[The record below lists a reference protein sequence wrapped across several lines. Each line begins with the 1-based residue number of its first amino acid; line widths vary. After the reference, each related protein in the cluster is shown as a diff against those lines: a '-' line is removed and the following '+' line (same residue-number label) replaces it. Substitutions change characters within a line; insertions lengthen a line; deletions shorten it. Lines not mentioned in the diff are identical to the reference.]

1 MWCCWTSRWRVSCR
15 PNRFY
20 DTYIYIHSHS
30 LTLISHTVMHMVKS
44 PRLPATVSASKV
56 VKPLSGAAPWCL
68 VQCGPARLMVIAVPQ
83 VFALLGATLFGNWV
97 ASPIDSA
104 PIVNCGACECAVT
117 CPSEGAIS
125 LQLVEVVRS
134 QLERCGPPNLSCPAA
149 PRCPEAAQLPACPSQ
164 AYTGVLGSTLGLII
178 GLALGRASTSR
189 RSARR
194 VLPSEAAGGDPQ
206 LSLGSGRSEA
216 EQGTSA
222 SAAVEDKV
230 KSLAGAARPP
240 LVETAATSGA
250 DLFKE
255 VRVSPGTCTPS
266 SRRASQ
272 SSVVA

>member
-1 MWCCWTSRWRVSCR
+1 
-15 PNRFY
+15 
-20 DTYIYIHSHS
+20 
-30 LTLISHTVMHMVKS
+30 
-44 PRLPATVSASKV
+44 
-56 VKPLSGAAPWCL
+56 
-68 VQCGPARLMVIAVPQ
+68 MVIALPQ
-83 VFALLGATLFGNWV
+83 VFALIGATIFGNWI

-149 PRCPEAAQLPACPSQ
+149 PRCPEAAQPPPCPSQ
-164 AYTGVLGSTLGLII
+164 AYTGVLGSTLGLLI

-189 RSARR
+189 RSERR
-194 VLPSEAAGGDPQ
+194 ELSSGAAGGDSQ

-222 SAAVEDKV
+222 SAVVEEGKV
-230 KSLAGAARPP
+230 SLLAGLARTP
-240 LVETAATSGA
+240 LVESEA
-250 DLFKE
+250 LPIRFLHKEE
-255 VRVSPGTCTPS
+255 VRSSPGTITPS

-272 SSVVA
+272 SSVTA